1 MKSKKSQHLLKY
13 VINLAGNP
21 NSCLIKIGNQKLR
34 CLCDSG
40 AMCSLIHKRVYDA
53 IPNRPKLI
61 KKPVNLQS
69 VNGASI
75 NCIGC
80 VKIPFMIGNI
90 KLEQE
95 FFVVTDMNRNVIL
108 GQDWLS
114 KHGVRFYHD
123 LKCLRIYNTY
133 VPLTVEDVHIASILR
148 NCNKKV
154 LKPQTKN
161 IWWVKARKCHENY
174 SDSSLYEISG
184 VDQGFI
190 GSQPGLMITNTLVK
204 KAKSNKYPVIIVN
217 NTNKTISLKKG
228 CVIARIE
235 SVQEKDIISLTD
247 VIKKEN
253 KNNSQIG
260 DEILNDL
267 NVPSEYREI
276 VLKVLKNNLDLFAS
290 SDADLSVTDAIEMK
304 IDTGDHP
311 PIKQKPYRT
320 PLHQREVVEKEFDEM
335 LKKIIRKSRSNWSS
349 PIVLIWKKDKT
360 LRFCIDYRAVNKT
373 CNINYQDQLP
383 LIDDLLS
390 LLGNSRYFSKCDLR
404 SGY

>member
-53 IPNRPKLI
+53 ILNRPKLI
-61 KKPVNLQS
+61 KKTVNLQS

-108 GQDWLS
+108 GQDWLF
-114 KHGVRFYHD
+114 KHGVRVYYD

-133 VPLTVEDVHIASILR
+133 VPLQEDVHIASILR

-154 LKPQTKN
+154 LKPQTRN
-161 IWWVKARKCHENY
+161 ICWVKARKCHENY
-174 SDSSLYEISG
+174 SDSALYEISG

-217 NTNKTISLKKG
+217 NTNKTISLKNG
-228 CVIARIE
+228 CVI
-235 SVQEKDIISLTD
+235 
-247 VIKKEN
+247 
-253 KNNSQIG
+253 
-260 DEILNDL
+260 
-267 NVPSEYREI
+267 
-276 VLKVLKNNLDLFAS
+276 
-290 SDADLSVTDAIEMK
+290 
-304 IDTGDHP
+304 
-311 PIKQKPYRT
+311 
-320 PLHQREVVEKEFDEM
+320 VE
-335 LKKIIRKSRSNWSS
+335 
-349 PIVLIWKKDKT
+349 
-360 LRFCIDYRAVNKT
+360 
-373 CNINYQDQLP
+373 
-383 LIDDLLS
+383 
-390 LLGNSRYFSKCDLR
+390 
-404 SGY
+404 